1 MNEAHGADIPDEP
14 DETTWLP
21 FTSGQTPLTAA
32 HGALEM
38 TVARNSTHQLMFTSP
53 GQRPATTLPQY
64 GGPMMET
71 DDFESNGSSGAH
83 HGQHLGTKPSP
94 IPMELAQARTIALLS
109 ALGDMHLQPVLPGPF
124 LSGSSQSDSPFLP
137 PRTDLHPYSGVVSFH
152 NGVDYSWP
160 RSAHS
165 ASLGPP
171 ATIFQA
177 APCQLQH
184 PNVPVQPTSLI
195 DPRLRPPKRSLPTED
210 EVQRQDYYTPGL
222 QQDGL
227 DERSSPVPRKRRC
240 TDYPASA

>member
-14 DETTWLP
+14 DDTTWLH

-32 HGALEM
+32 HGVLDM

-64 GGPMMET
+64 DDPMIEPFCFEATGIPPAQPATPPQKLGVFMMEI

-83 HGQHLGTKPSP
+83 QGQHLGTTPSP

-109 ALGDMHLQPVLPGPF
+109 TLGDMHLQPILPGPF
-124 LSGSSQSDSPFLP
+124 LSGSSQSHSPFLP

-177 APCQLQH
+177 APCQLQ
-184 PNVPVQPTSLI
+184 
-195 DPRLRPPKRSLPTED
+195 
-210 EVQRQDYYTPGL
+210 RQDYYAPAL
-222 QQDGL
+222 QQDDL
-227 DERSSPVPRKRRC
+227 DERSSPVLKKRRC